1 MLASLRN
8 LVRVADL
15 RNKILFTILVIGI
28 YQLGIAIPVPGIDHA
43 AISKLS
49 AGTGR
54 TGVLGYL
61 TLFAGT
67 GLTRAAILG
76 LGIMPYITSSI
87 IIQLL
92 TGVIPKFEQW
102 REQGAVG
109 QRKLTQ
115 ATRYLTV
122 ALALMQ
128 SSGLVFLFH
137 SGQLF
142 STTSNIDL
150 IPDFTAPHVLFIILT

>member
-1 MLASLRN
+1 
-8 LVRVADL
+8 
-15 RNKILFTILVIGI
+15 
-28 YQLGIAIPVPGIDHA
+28 
-43 AISKLS
+43 
-49 AGTGR
+49 
-54 TGVLGYL
+54 
-61 TLFAGT
+61 
-67 GLTRAAILG
+67 
-76 LGIMPYITSSI
+76 MPYITSSI

-92 TGVIPKFEQW
+92 QTVIPKFEQW

-122 ALALMQ
+122 GLAIMQ

-142 STTSNIDL
+142 GTGSNIDL
-150 IPDFTAPHVLFIILT
+150 IPDFTAPHVLFIILIFTSGTAVVMWLAELITQRGIGNGMSILIFANVVAAIPVYGSEIYADKGWSASASSSSSCC